1 VKQPGNLADLDLDF
15 VPADVHRL
23 DSVVAAIR
31 SRIVDCDGVAA
42 SLGLEAGRP
51 QHRRRWRCPSAHCA
65 EKVEPTLSTPSRGGW
80 QCHRCGEKGDAFA
93 LVGLAQGYR
102 LPLRG
107 PDFFDVVAWLAPHAG
122 LTLPETSRPTRPTPL
137 ARPIVAAPPPP
148 PDHMTPAV
156 VGEAWNALCSRQ
168 SHDNAAARW
177 LAGRG
182 IPAHLVRSGFA
193 VLDKQAASELNQAP
207 AKGWLAFNAGA
218 AVVSPLRSMRTGE
231 VAAMQGRVFVVSEKA
246 HKRRTIG
253 KVRDDDETPHVF
265 GLPES
270 RHLPTSARVA
280 LLVEGMA
287 DTWAA
292 EALTAG
298 VDGAAVVGAVNAQ
311 AMPDVA
317 KLLSSRRVI
326 VVRHIDEPDAGEV
339 NKLGA
344 GQVEALEAVAA
355 LGDRGE
361 SFNWPNFR
369 RALLALGVDT
379 RPTPP
384 GFDLAAALE
393 MTHAKG
399 VDFDDVRRAFLSAI
413 GEAAPPIASKP
424 DTKPQ
429 PALSQP
435 PAPPDDAVVVDDTIE
450 SLWGQE

>member
-1 VKQPGNLADLDLDF
+1 
-15 VPADVHRL
+15 
-23 DSVVAAIR
+23 
-31 SRIVDCDGVAA
+31 
-42 SLGLEAGRP
+42 
-51 QHRRRWRCPSAHCA
+51 
-65 EKVEPTLSTPSRGGW
+65 
-80 QCHRCGEKGDAFA
+80 
-93 LVGLAQGYR
+93 
-102 LPLRG
+102 
-107 PDFFDVVAWLAPHAG
+107 
-122 LTLPETSRPTRPTPL
+122 
-137 ARPIVAAPPPP
+137 
-148 PDHMTPAV
+148 
-156 VGEAWNALCSRQ
+156 
-168 SHDNAAARW
+168 
-177 LAGRG
+177 
-182 IPAHLVRSGFA
+182 
-193 VLDKQAASELNQAP
+193 
-207 AKGWLAFNAGA
+207 
-218 AVVSPLRSMRTGE
+218 
-231 VAAMQGRVFVVSEKA
+231 
-246 HKRRTIG
+246 
-253 KVRDDDETPHVF
+253 
-265 GLPES
+265 
-270 RHLPTSARVA
+270 VA